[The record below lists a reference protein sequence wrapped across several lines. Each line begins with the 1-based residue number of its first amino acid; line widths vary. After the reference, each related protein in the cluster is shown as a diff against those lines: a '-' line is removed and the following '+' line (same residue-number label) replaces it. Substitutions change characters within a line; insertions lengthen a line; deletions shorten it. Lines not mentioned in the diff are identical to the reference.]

1 MGNQSFH
8 RNDNE
13 SITSLRHKMVATSK
27 QKSKQKDPQGNRG
40 KSVQASPSTPE
51 RVGRESTR
59 PRELTVVYS
68 PSASASDLNLSG
80 IPAKWRLRSQ
90 PSTRRATSHINA
102 FYLTT
107 INDLISDLVALNAP
121 KSYRGILIDASKSS
135 ARQRD
140 RLFSLWSQSATGP
153 CTTPYLASKNLRVI
167 RRILEAQRHGDGAA
181 VIADAFAEGRV
192 LVVRDANLEIHR
204 IQVDQHPVL
213 RHLSDQQLL
222 SFRVD
227 SAGSGLHWHELDL
240 DLDLDGLLLR
250 NENTNANYRQQRGA
264 ALSAWLEK
272 HPSTFDHLSEEDR
285 SAVRMVTAGKVD
297 LMTSLIDSLAKSA
310 AMSADSLLDDLA
322 AIQRPPA
329 IESPLP

>member
-1 MGNQSFH
+1 MATFTIRNLEDSSKAQLRLQAASHGRPMEEKARSILCQAVRSSPTQS
-8 RNDNE
+8 
-13 SITSLRHKMVATSK
+13 
-27 QKSKQKDPQGNRG
+27 
-40 KSVQASPSTPE
+40 
-51 RVGRESTR
+51 
-59 PRELTVVYS
+59 PREGLGS
-68 PSASASDLNLSG
+68 
-80 IPAKWRLRSQ
+80 R
-90 PSTRRATSHINA
+90 
-102 FYLTT
+102 
-107 INDLISDLVALNAP
+107 
-121 KSYRGILIDASKSS
+121 
-135 ARQRD
+135 
-140 RLFSLWSQSATGP
+140 FSLWSQSATGP

-181 VIADAFAEGRV
+181 VIAEAFAEGRV

-227 SAGSGLHWHELDL
+227 SAGSGLHWRELDL

-250 NENTNANYRQQRGA
+250 SENTNANYRQQRGA

-272 HPSTFDHLSEEDR
+272 HPSTLDHLSEEDR

-297 LMTSLIDSLAKSA
+297 LMTSLIDSLVKSA

-322 AIQRPPA
+322 VIQRPPA
-329 IESPLP
+329 LESPLP